1 MDQVSPRLGYTR
13 TTPNVA
19 RGEINLD
26 MEILVAW
33 RQLRSGERVVLGS
46 VGWSD
51 LVER

>member
-1 MDQVSPRLGYTR
+1 MLD
-13 TTPNVA
+13 NVPHEEM